1 MITPI
6 RVNIQWP
13 PLNRLQRVRLDL
25 EVLDDDGT
33 AYDFTGKRVDISF
46 SETPTSAA
54 LLTLSS
60 AGVSPKLTLTAG
72 NIAIDIPAATWDLEA
87 QTYFV
92 DLRVSDIADLANTY
106 IWASGTWII
115 YPTNVALPV

>member
-1 MITPI
+1 MSTPI

-13 PLNRLQRVRLDL
+13 ALNRLQRVKFTL

-33 AYDFTGKRVDISF
+33 AYDFTGKRVDVSF

-54 LLTLSS
+54 VLSLSS
-60 AGVSPKLTLTAG
+60 AGVSPALTLSAG
-72 NIAIDIPAATWDLEA
+72 TIDFDIPAATWNLEA

-92 DLRVSDIADLANTY
+92 DLRVTDTGDLTNTY
-106 IWASGTWII
+106 IWASGTWIV
-115 YPTNVALPV
+115 YPTNVAIPS